1 MRRSLHFLLD
11 ALGMA
16 SRPFTSSE
24 DFLEILSTLPEAPI
38 LLDLRMPRID
48 GIQLMEELN
57 ARDVD
62 WPVIVMTAHG
72 DVPVADRA
80 MKLGAIEFLEKP
92 FASDALEAAL
102 KRALA
107 TVADDRE
114 HKAETA
120 T

>member
-24 DFLEILSTLPEAPI
+24 DFLEILSTLPDAPI

-57 ARDVD
+57 DSDVD
-62 WPVIVMTAHG
+62 WTVIVMTAHG
-72 DVPVADRA
+72 SVPVAVRE
-80 MKLGAIEFLEKP
+80 MKLGAIEFLEQP

-102 KRALA
+102 NRALA
-107 TVADDRE
+107 PVADDRK
-114 HKAETA
+114 HKALQA